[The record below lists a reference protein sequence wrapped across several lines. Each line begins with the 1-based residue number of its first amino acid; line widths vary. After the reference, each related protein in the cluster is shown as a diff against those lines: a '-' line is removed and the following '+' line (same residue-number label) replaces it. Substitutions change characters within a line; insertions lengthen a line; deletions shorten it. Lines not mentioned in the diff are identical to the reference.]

1 MIFSGSLPRLKGK
14 ASSKTPVRPKAGRRA
29 GLRIFGRELNL
40 EKLLQREAIEF
51 DLLSQL
57 THMAAVSTAGMNR
70 AQLFEGTAG
79 LSYSTSKYFRQVHLV
94 AQRLNYDYSR
104 ACELVADT
112 VKVES
117 VRNLLLHFATSLSSG
132 ELEEVFLT
140 REATLQ
146 LQTYAKEYEQKVQSL
161 QKWSDAYVAIMVSA
175 TLVVVISLVSMMI
188 YPFSPMAIVALA
200 LLMVC
205 VTFVGGWLIF
215 TIAPIEVK
223 THTLRYRSP
232 EQERAGQLAKALL
245 PLAAITGLGVGWWF
259 GLPFA
264 LIVSGIAIA
273 PIGIIALIDDWK
285 IDARDRDIATFI
297 RGLGSVMG
305 SASIGVTEGLGRLNR
320 RSLGSVEPLVR
331 RLYIRIKNAISP
343 DLSWL
348 RMAAESGSELV
359 TRAVRIFWDGVRM
372 GGEVEKVAGLAS
384 DLSLKIALLRAD
396 RKLASMTFTW
406 VVVPLHAVLI
416 AILLFVTEVVQV
428 FGKQLADVQAQSL
441 QGGVAAE
448 AGVSDVLLFQ
458 FPALDFVPVFI
469 GTVALLL
476 TAANAF
482 APYAATGGHRLKLCL
497 FAAIM
502 MLLSGITLLVV
513 PSVVHAIF
521 QSVAEDPSGAAT
533 NFSGTSISATPTP
546 FP

>member
-1 MIFSGSLPRLKGK
+1 MIFSGSLPRLRGK
-14 ASSKTPVRPKAGRRA
+14 ASSKAPPRDKESRRSSVR
-29 GLRIFGRELNL
+29 LFGRELVL
-40 EKLLQREAIEF
+40 EKLFQREPVEF

-57 THMAAVSTAGMNR
+57 THMAAVSTAGMSR

-94 AQRLNYDYSR
+94 AQRLNYDYAR

-132 ELEEVFLT
+132 EVEETFLT

-146 LQTYAKEYEQKVQSL
+146 LQTYAKEYEQKIESL

-188 YPFSPMAIVALA
+188 YPFSPLAIVALA
-200 LLMVC
+200 VLMVC

-215 TIAPIEVK
+215 TVAPIEVK
-223 THTLRYRSP
+223 THSFRIRSP
-232 EQERAGQLAKALL
+232 EQERASKLARALL
-245 PLAAITGLGVGWWF
+245 PLATVAGLGVGWLF

-264 LIVSGIAIA
+264 LIVAGMLIA
-273 PIGIIALIDDWK
+273 PIGVIATVDDWK
-285 IDARDRDIATFI
+285 IDARDRDVPTFI

-305 SASIGVTEGLGRLNR
+305 SASISVTEGLGRLNR
-320 RSLGSVEPLVR
+320 RALGSIEPLAR
-331 RLYIRIKNAISP
+331 RLYIRIKNSLSP

-348 RMAAESGSELV
+348 RMAAESGSEVV

-372 GGEVEKVAGLAS
+372 GGNVEKVAGLAS
-384 DLSLKIALLRAD
+384 DLALKIALLRAD
-396 RKLASMTFTW
+396 RKLVSLTFIW
-406 VVVPLHAVLI
+406 VMIPLHAVLI

-428 FGKQLADVQAQSL
+428 FGNQLANLQTESL

-448 AGVSDVLLFQ
+448 AGVSSALLFQ

-469 GTVALLL
+469 GTVTILL
-476 TAANAF
+476 TGANAF

-497 FAAIM
+497 YAAVM
-502 MLLSGITLLVV
+502 MLLSGVTLLTV
-513 PSVVHAIF
+513 PQVVHAIF
-521 QSVAEDPSGAAT
+521 ETVAETPGDAT
-533 NFSGTSISATPTP
+533 TSFNEVGFSATPTP
-546 FP
+546 YP